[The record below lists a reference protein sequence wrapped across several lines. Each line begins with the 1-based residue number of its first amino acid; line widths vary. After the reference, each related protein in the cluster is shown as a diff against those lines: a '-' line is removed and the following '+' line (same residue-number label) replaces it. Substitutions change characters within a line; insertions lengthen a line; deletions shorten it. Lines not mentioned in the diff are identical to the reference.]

1 VVWKEKLM
9 FVQLKEKKWFN
20 TSNLLRFSLIFLILV
35 VAIIFA
41 LNFDIQT
48 IKTYIRNNPYQA
60 FLISGLAYILFGLTF
75 IPTFPL
81 TVFNAIV
88 IGPVQAAMIAT
99 LGNTIAAIIA
109 YEFGKTM
116 GDVVDFEK
124 KKSKLP
130 FGLGKLP
137 IKSPAFMLI
146 ARSLPAGS
154 RAYSM
159 VCGAYEVPKPLYI
172 WTTSLMFFVYSAF
185 LAFGGLTLLH
195 F

>member
-1 VVWKEKLM
+1 M
-9 FVQLKEKKWFN
+9 FVHLKNNKFFTKN
-20 TSNLLRFSLIFLILV
+20 NLIRFSLMFLILLG
-35 VAIIFA
+35 AISFA
-41 LNFDIQT
+41 LNFDLQT
-48 IKTYIRNNPYQA
+48 IKSYIRNNPYQA
-60 FLISGLAYILFGLTF
+60 LLISGIAYILFGLTF
-75 IPTFPL
+75 IPSFPL
-81 TVFNAIV
+81 TVFNAIF

-137 IKSPAFMLI
+137 IKSPVFMLA

-159 VCGAYEVPKPLYI
+159 ICGAYAVPKPLYI